1 MAISRLFRGHYRFD
15 WRLHR
20 KLGQSWSTKTIPQ
33 TQHRPSVTCNLKIAN
48 HENFPGLMGTCK
60 GGLKPPRSPTCV
72 KFSNLTFC
80 GGLEHSSTSS
90 SALILDAGEVS
101 NNDEVLKE
109 RKFTL
114 LVTFLLPSS
123 LLLSTTNNGHERT
136 ENGAELSFT
145 TSTSVITVCT
155 CTLFRTNRFIF
166 FNFCYRFVALS
177 KVY

>member
-1 MAISRLFRGHYRFD
+1 MAISRLFREHYRFD
-15 WRLHR
+15 CEVAQKTGS
-20 KLGQSWSTKTIPQ
+20 KLVHQNNPADTT
-33 TQHRPSVTCNLKIAN
+33 RPSVTRNLKIAN

-60 GGLKPPRSPTCV
+60 GGLKPPRSPACV

-90 SALILDAGEVS
+90 SALILDIGEVS

-109 RKFTL
+109 RKFTI

-123 LLLSTTNNGHERT
+123 LSLSTTNNGHERT
-136 ENGAELSFT
+136 ENRAELSFI

-166 FNFCYRFVALS
+166 FNICYRFVALS